1 MRSILRHLKV
11 LPTRLLD
18 FPRSIEIEKSPD
30 KKLRQVFTGAS
41 ALAAGGGKT
50 SNRLP
55 CSFPKMRRVHSSHG
69 VRVGVCPGVRLEQ
82 WLRWFSLTFVVLS
95 GGGMH
100 STLFYAPDTHFA
112 PGSLEMAV
120 GFYIYIFGSRICP
133 NCMCSQLSL
142 VLYSFFVFCSLRRGV
157 SKCKLCSTAAK
168 GPGPSL
174 SQKKKISHLSLSAE
188 KFSKNCNDSQGKSQ
202 DIPLVTRFSS
212 ICDSFFSWLFNPGPH
227 FKNEF
232 AITYHFEKQTQT
244 GLKRI

>member
-1 MRSILRHLKV
+1 MWSILRHLKV

-18 FPRSIEIEKSPD
+18 FPRSIGIEKSPD
-30 KKLRQVFTGAS
+30 KKLRQVFPGAS
-41 ALAAGGGKT
+41 TLAAGGGKT

-95 GGGMH
+95 GGGRAQYPVLCPWH
-100 STLFYAPDTHFA
+100 PFCSRLFRN
-112 PGSLEMAV
+112 GSWVL
-120 GFYIYIFGSRICP
+120 YIYLSIFGSRICP
-133 NCMCSQLSL
+133 TCTRSQLFL

-174 SQKKKISHLSLSAE
+174 SQKKKKKPSHLSLSAE

-212 ICDSFFSWLFNPGPH
+212 ICDSFFSWLFNSGPH
-227 FKNEF
+227 FKHEF
-232 AITYHFEKQTQT
+232 AITYHFEK
-244 GLKRI
+244 

>member
-1 MRSILRHLKV
+1 MWSILRHLKV

-18 FPRSIEIEKSPD
+18 FPRSIGIEKSPD
-30 KKLRQVFTGAS
+30 KKLRQVFPGAS
-41 ALAAGGGKT
+41 TLAAGGGKT

-95 GGGMH
+95 GGGRAQYPVLCPWH
-100 STLFYAPDTHFA
+100 PFCSRLFRN
-112 PGSLEMAV
+112 GSWVL
-120 GFYIYIFGSRICP
+120 YIYLSIFGSRICP
-133 NCMCSQLSL
+133 TCTCSQLFL

-174 SQKKKISHLSLSAE
+174 SQKKKKNLVIYPYLQKSSLKIAMTHKGSPRTSHSSPVFLQSVTVSSHDCSILGHISNTNL
-188 KFSKNCNDSQGKSQ
+188 Q
-202 DIPLVTRFSS
+202 
-212 ICDSFFSWLFNPGPH
+212 
-227 FKNEF
+227 
-232 AITYHFEKQTQT
+232 
-244 GLKRI
+244 